1 MPAGTATAIAVIAAL
16 VVGFGAGWG
25 LRKVPDPS
33 DTLAAH
39 TEALQALQTGQSEL
53 VEGLQRPV
61 VIDAELRATLAEI
74 PVQCRKGSGGDPMS
88 VACQWATCLQ
98 FGQSAAQRPECS
110 AVRDL
115 LVDTLRGEACKDV
128 R

>member
-1 MPAGTATAIAVIAAL
+1 MPAGTLTAVAVIAAL
-16 VVGFGAGWG
+16 VAGFGAGWG

-33 DTLAAH
+33 AALEAQG
-39 TEALQALQTGQSEL
+39 EALQALQTGQTEL
-53 VEGLQRPV
+53 AEALQRPV
-61 VIDAELRATLAEI
+61 VIDAEIRSELAEI
-74 PVQCRKGSGGDPMS
+74 PVQCRREAGGNPMS

-115 LVDTLRGEACKDV
+115 LVDTLRGEACSE
-128 R
+128 